1 MKLLF
6 FFGGGFKDGFQM
18 LFVIYSPSVLFDSP
32 VGGAEQHTLLFG
44 QNYFLQAMIAD
55 WFR

>member
-1 MKLLF
+1 
-6 FFGGGFKDGFQM
+6 M

-32 VGGAEQHTLLFG
+32 VGGAEQHTLHFG
-44 QNYFLQAMIAD
+44 QNYFLQAMIDD